1 MCVCAQ
7 SFSCVRL
14 FVAPGTVAHQA
25 SLSVKFPRQERWSGI
40 SFPPPEDLPNPGIK
54 PASPALQMD
63 SFTAEL
69 LGKPRVGNS

>member
-1 MCVCAQ
+1 MCVCVQ
-7 SFSCVRL
+7 LFSCVRL

-25 SLSVKFPRQERWSGI
+25 SLSVKFSRQEHWSGI

>member
-1 MCVCAQ
+1 MCVCVQ
-7 SFSCVRL
+7 LFSCVRL

-25 SLSVKFPRQERWSGI
+25 SLSMKFSRQEHWSGI